1 MPDLSDPFPVPVAV
15 LKRRVVSRGVRAVQQ
30 GLIRWSSLPSSL
42 ATWENLEA
50 LRQQFP
56 LAPAWGQ
63 AGAHG
68 GGDVSNTK
76 GKTDDPIQ
84 QESPPREDAEKN
96 QDKRP
101 KRMLKPNVKLAG
113 PEWVN

>member
-1 MPDLSDPFPVPVAV
+1 VVFLTIFTVHLGEPGSFAPTIYLSTC
-15 LKRRVVSRGVRAVQQ
+15 L
-30 GLIRWSSLPSSL
+30 
-42 ATWENLEA
+42 
-50 LRQQFP
+50 
-56 LAPAWGQ
+56 GQ

-84 QESPPREDAEKN
+84 QESPPSEDAEKN

-101 KRMLKPNVKLAG
+101 KRMLKPNVKLAS
-113 PEWVN
+113 PEWVK